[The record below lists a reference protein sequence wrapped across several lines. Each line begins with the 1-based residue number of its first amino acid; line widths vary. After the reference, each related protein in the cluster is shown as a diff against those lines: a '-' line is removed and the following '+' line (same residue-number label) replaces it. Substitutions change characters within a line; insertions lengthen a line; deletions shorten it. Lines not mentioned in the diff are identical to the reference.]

1 MRGGR
6 KSLIFLIFS
15 EACAKLAQIFYK
27 PRQPN
32 MEITEEKSND
42 VSIIALNGRLNV
54 TTTADLEKAFNKLF
68 DENCTKILVDCRDL
82 EYISSAGLRVLLA
95 AAKQFK
101 KISGEIALS
110 GLSQNVK
117 QVFEISGFTTIFPI
131 YTTRDEAIKSF

>member
-1 MRGGR
+1 
-6 KSLIFLIFS
+6 
-15 EACAKLAQIFYK
+15 
-27 PRQPN
+27 

-82 EYISSAGLRVLLA
+82 EYISSAGL
-95 AAKQFK
+95 
-101 KISGEIALS
+101 
-110 GLSQNVK
+110 SQNVK

>member
-1 MRGGR
+1 
-6 KSLIFLIFS
+6 
-15 EACAKLAQIFYK
+15 
-27 PRQPN
+27 

-117 QVFEISGFTTIFPI
+117 QVFEISRFTATSPI

>member
-1 MRGGR
+1 
-6 KSLIFLIFS
+6 
-15 EACAKLAQIFYK
+15 
-27 PRQPN
+27 
-32 MEITEEKSND
+32 MEITEEKNND

-54 TTTADLEKAFNKLF
+54 TTTADLEKVFNKLF
-68 DENCTKILVDCRDL
+68 EEKSTKILVDCRDL
-82 EYISSAGLRVLLA
+82 EYISSAGLA

>member
-1 MRGGR
+1 
-6 KSLIFLIFS
+6 
-15 EACAKLAQIFYK
+15 
-27 PRQPN
+27 
-32 MEITEEKSND
+32 MEITEEKNND

-54 TTTADLEKAFNKLF
+54 TTTADLEKVFNKLF
-68 DENCTKILVDCRDL
+68 EEKSTKILVDCRDL

-95 AAKQFK
+95 A
-101 KISGEIALS
+101 GEIALS

>member
-1 MRGGR
+1 
-6 KSLIFLIFS
+6 
-15 EACAKLAQIFYK
+15 
-27 PRQPN
+27 
-32 MEITEEKSND
+32 MEITEEKNND
-42 VSIIALNGRLNV
+42 VSIVALNGRLNV
-54 TTTADLEKAFNKLF
+54 TTTADLEKVFNKLF
-68 DENCTKILVDCRDL
+68 EENCTKVLVDCRDL

-131 YTTRDEAIKSF
+131 FTTRNEAVKNF

>member
-1 MRGGR
+1 M
-6 KSLIFLIFS
+6 
-15 EACAKLAQIFYK
+15 AQIFLQT
-27 PRQPN
+27 PQPI

-68 DENCTKILVDCRDL
+68 DEKCTKILVDCRDL

-117 QVFEISGFTTIFPI
+117 QVFEISGFPTIFPI